1 MNTDFSQVPGNS
13 QETVDRCK
21 RSYPLES
28 LFGRILSPFEQFLQ
42 RTTAGGMVLMGTTVL
57 TLMLSNSP
65 MGKSIQHVWE
75 EQFRIVAGSWH
86 LEMSLHKLINEGFMA
101 LFFLMVGLELKRE
114 VLVGELSSLR
124 EAALPVI
131 AAVGG
136 MVVPALLYH
145 LLNPEGPAAP
155 GWGVPMATDI
165 AFAIGILV
173 LLAWRIPPNL
183 VIFLTALAIADDLG
197 AVLIIAIYYTQNINP
212 TALGSA
218 VGALFILALFNRGGI
233 RHPLPYTLL
242 GLVLW
247 FNLLQS
253 GVHATIAG
261 VLLALT
267 IPARPAFSPFE
278 FKLRLNQLQEG
289 FHVEDVDCETTE
301 PSLRAPLMAI
311 TAGHLESA
319 AKAVQSPLQ
328 RMEHSLS
335 PLVTFLVVPIFALS
349 NAGIDFARIQ
359 LASTLVDPTTLGII
373 LGLVLGK
380 FLGISGFSWLAVH
393 FGICKLPGGVRW
405 RHLLGAAWLGGIGF
419 TMSLFISQL
428 AFQDPQ
434 LIERAK
440 LGILVASAISAGIGV
455 IWLFRRPRKRDRN
468 RRTAG
473 GMTKASIGLW
483 RAPPKAGQGKTAQN
497 AFQYRIVLKTSLELL
512 WALGLDGGHVPGR
525 RGDGV
530 RLRRR
535 WHGWPRSLPP
545 ADFHQDPRIS

>member
-1 MNTDFSQVPGNS
+1 MNTDFSQDTGNS

-21 RSYPLES
+21 RAYPLES

-42 RTTAGGMVLMGTTVL
+42 RTTAGAMVLMGTTVL
-57 TLMLSNSP
+57 ALMLSNSP
-65 MGKSIQHVWE
+65 LGKSIQPDWE
-75 EQFRIVAGSWH
+75 QPFRIVLGSWH
-86 LEMSLHKLINEGFMA
+86 LEMSFHKLVNEGFMG

-136 MVVPALLYH
+136 MVVPAVLYH
-145 LLNPEGPAAP
+145 VLNPEGPAAA

-183 VIFLTALAIADDLG
+183 IIFLTALAIADDLG
-197 AVLIIAIYYTQNINP
+197 AVLIIAIYYTQTINP
-212 TALGSA
+212 AALGSA

-233 RHPLPYTLL
+233 RHPLPYALL

-261 VLLALT
+261 VL
-267 IPARPAFSPFE
+267 
-278 FKLRLNQLQEG
+278 
-289 FHVEDVDCETTE
+289 DCETSR
-301 PSLRAPLMAI
+301 PALGSPLMAI

-328 RMEHSLS
+328 RMEHALS
-335 PLVTFLVVPIFALS
+335 PWVTFLVLPLFALS
-349 NAGIDFARIQ
+349 NVGIDIADIQ
-359 LASTLVDPTTLGII
+359 LASALVDPTTLGTI

-419 TMSLFISQL
+419 TMSLFISHL
-428 AFQDPQ
+428 AFQDPL

-440 LGILVASAISAGIGV
+440 LGILIASAVSAGIGV
-455 IWLFRRPRKRDRN
+455 IWLFPGSAKTTSGPPRAED
-468 RRTAG
+468 
-473 GMTKASIGLW
+473 
-483 RAPPKAGQGKTAQN
+483 
-497 AFQYRIVLKTSLELL
+497 
-512 WALGLDGGHVPGR
+512 
-525 RGDGV
+525 
-530 RLRRR
+530 
-535 WHGWPRSLPP
+535 
-545 ADFHQDPRIS
+545 